1 MPPVARARR
10 HTGRDGLLAFAL
22 AAALTLAGCTGS
34 RAGRTGDSTGSGDGQ
49 GGADGGGPR
58 RGGTLSIALL
68 APRSV
73 DPAYAT
79 TPQEQLVVG
88 NLFDGLTAIDPSGAV
103 RPAVAASWSSDPSLR
118 HWRFQLRADAT
129 YSNGTP
135 VESGDFKSAWERL
148 SSPRTKPRPAS
159 PAALLEAIEGYRAF
173 ATGHA
178 KEIAGLRVP
187 DPATLLVDLGE
198 PLADLPA
205 VTANPRLSPVP
216 ARATVPGSAG
226 AAFSAR
232 PLGNGPFT
240 LAARYAK
247 GRPFD
252 LVPNPS
258 YSGRR
263 ADLDRVR
270 VVTVPDE
277 QTAWLAL
284 QHNQVSFAPVPLDQV
299 AAARILEGLSAD
311 GRSRP
316 GLLQGPESGTWSLGF
331 ALDAGPAK
339 DPRWRQAVSLAI
351 DRQRIAE
358 ALAGALSPSSGI
370 VPHGVPGAGRATCP
384 ACGYDP
390 VRARSLLAEIGKA
403 PGGTGGAGG
412 GGGTGG
418 AGGGRGGR
426 TAARGPVDLA
436 VPATFRDRR
445 IAGLIAADLGKVGI
459 EVRVV
464 EVDPAKYAAGLAK
477 PPTMFVLL
485 ETAAYPRMDAF
496 LTRQFSS
503 LGGANVAARPADGA
517 AGFTDPAVDEL
528 LARARATTDEP
539 ARTGLYQQAETAILA
554 GLPVASVLE
563 QRHSAVLVPGVEGF
577 DLTPWGALDLAT
589 VRLTSSP
596 K

>member
-1 MPPVARARR
+1 MPAVARARR
-10 HTGRDGLLAFAL
+10 HTGRDRLLAFAL
-22 AAALTLAGCTGS
+22 VAALALAGCTGS
-34 RAGRTGDSTGSGDGQ
+34 RAGRTGDSTGSGDGR

-88 NLFDGLTAIDPSGAV
+88 NLFDGLTAIDPSGAL
-103 RPAVAASWSSDPSLR
+103 RPAMAASWSSDPSLR

-129 YSNGTP
+129 YSDGTP
-135 VESGDFKSAWERL
+135 VEAGDFKSAWERL

-198 PLADLPA
+198 PFADLPA

-216 ARATVPGSAG
+216 ARATAPGSAG
-226 AAFSAR
+226 AAFGAR

-252 LVPNPS
+252 LLPNPS

-316 GLLQGPESGTWSLGF
+316 GLLQSPESGTWSLGF

-403 PGGTGGAGG
+403 PGGAGG
-412 GGGTGG
+412 GP
-418 AGGGRGGR
+418 A
-426 TAARGPVDLA
+426 AARGPVDLA
-436 VPATFRDRR
+436 VPATSRDRR
-445 IAGLIAADLGKVGI
+445 IAGLIAGDLGKVGI

-464 EVDPAKYAAGLAK
+464 EVDPAKYASSLAK

-517 AGFTDPAVDEL
+517 AGFTDPAVDDL
-528 LARARATTDEP
+528 LARARATADEP

-554 GLPVASVLE
+554 SLPVAPVLE

>member
-1 MPPVARARR
+1 MPPVARARL
-10 HTGRDGLLAFAL
+10 HTARARLLALALVAAL
-22 AAALTLAGCTGS
+22 ALAGCTGS
-34 RAGRTGDSTGSGDGQ
+34 RAGRTGDSAGP
-49 GGADGGGPR
+49 GGRGGTDGGGPR

-68 APRSV
+68 APRSL

-79 TPQEQLVVG
+79 TSQEQLIVG

-129 YSNGTP
+129 YSDGTP
-135 VESGDFKSAWERL
+135 VEAGDFKSAWERM

-159 PAALLEAIEGYRAF
+159 PASLLEAIEGYRAF
-173 ATGHA
+173 ASGHA

-187 DPATLLVDLGE
+187 DPATLMVDLSE
-198 PLADLPA
+198 PFADLPA
-205 VTANPRLSPVP
+205 VAANPRLSPIP
-216 ARATVPGSAG
+216 SQAAADGSARG
-226 AAFSAR
+226 AFGAR

-240 LAARYAK
+240 LSARYAK

-252 LVPNPS
+252 LLPNPS
-258 YSGRR
+258 YGGRR
-263 ADLDRVR
+263 PDLDRVR

-284 QHNQVSFAPVPLDQV
+284 QHNLVSFAPVPLGQV
-299 AAARILEGLSAD
+299 AAARVLEGLSAD

-316 GLLQGPESGTWSLGF
+316 GLLEGPESGTWSLGF

-358 ALAGALSPSSGI
+358 ALAGALSPASGI
-370 VPHGVPGAGRATCP
+370 VPHGVPGAGRAACP

-390 VRARSLLAEIGKA
+390 VRARSLLTELGKA
-403 PGGTGGAGG
+403 PSGAGGAGG
-412 GGGTGG
+412 AGASGD
-418 AGGGRGGR
+418 AGGGPA
-426 TAARGPVDLA
+426 AARGPVDLA
-436 VPATFRDRR
+436 VPATSRDRR
-445 IAGLIAADLGKVGI
+445 IAGLVATDLGKVGI
-459 EVRVV
+459 KVRVV
-464 EVDPAKYAAGLAK
+464 EVDPARYAASLVK
-477 PPTMFVLL
+477 PPAMFALL

-503 LGGANVAARPADGA
+503 LAGASKAAGPANGT
-517 AGFTDPAVDEL
+517 AGFTDPTVDDL
-528 LARARATTDEP
+528 IARARATADEP
-539 ARTGLYQQAETAILA
+539 ARTSLYQQAETAILA
-554 GLPVASVLE
+554 SLAVAPALE
-563 QRHSAVLVPGVEGF
+563 RRHSAVLVPGVEGF
-577 DLTPWGALDLAT
+577 DLTPWGALDLTT